1 MGRKNVTHPQIA
13 VSKRMEH
20 NIQVSGKHYANH
32 VPDEL
37 FDKAAQKAAHYH
49 AVAHLATPRAEKP
62 IPQETREPA
71 LCGATTCDEIGGG
84 GNRTPVVFS

>member
-1 MGRKNVTHPQIA
+1 VGRKNVTHPQIA

-37 FDKAAQKAAHYH
+37 FDKAAQNQAQQCVVYASD
-49 AVAHLATPRAEKP
+49 VSQAE
-62 IPQETREPA
+62 T
-71 LCGATTCDEIGGG
+71 GGG
-84 GNRTPVVFS
+84 GNRTPVPWHFNHGLYVRSRLV